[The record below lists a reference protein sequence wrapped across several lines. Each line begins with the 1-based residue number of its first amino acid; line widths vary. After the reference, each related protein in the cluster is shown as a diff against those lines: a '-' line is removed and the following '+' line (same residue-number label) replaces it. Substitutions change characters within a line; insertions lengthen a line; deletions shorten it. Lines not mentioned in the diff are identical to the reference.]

1 MSLLK
6 GTRFIFSRKYDKP
19 DICLLFGRTSLKNIH
34 VTSLLLERL
43 ERIPADSIWAHRAS
57 GLRGSLLAIVEQLQD
72 GQPVE
77 DPEIKWLIAYGFQI
91 LENAAREK
99 T

>member
-1 MSLLK
+1 MKSI
-6 GTRFIFSRKYDKP
+6 R
-19 DICLLFGRTSLKNIH
+19 

-43 ERIPADSIWAHRAS
+43 ERIPADSVWAHRAS
-57 GLRGSLLAIVEQLQD
+57 GLRGSLLAIVEKLEE
-72 GQPVE
+72 GQQVE
-77 DPEIKWLIAYGFQI
+77 DLEMKRLIAYGFQI

>member
-1 MSLLK
+1 M
-6 GTRFIFSRKYDKP
+6 
-19 DICLLFGRTSLKNIH
+19 LFWMNPMRNIH

-57 GLRGSLLAIVEQLQD
+57 GLRGSLLAIVEQLEKDQL
-72 GQPVE
+72 VE
-77 DPEIKWLIAYGFQI
+77 DPEVKRLIAYGFQI

>member
-1 MSLLK
+1 M
-6 GTRFIFSRKYDKP
+6 
-19 DICLLFGRTSLKNIH
+19 KNSH

-43 ERIPADSIWAHRAS
+43 ERIPADSVWAHRAS
-57 GLRGSLLAIVEQLQD
+57 GLRGSLLAIVERLEEYQQ
-72 GQPVE
+72 VE
-77 DPEIKWLIAYGFQI
+77 DPEMKRLIAYGFQI

>member
-1 MSLLK
+1 MQ
-6 GTRFIFSRKYDKP
+6 
-19 DICLLFGRTSLKNIH
+19 NIH

-43 ERIPADSIWAHRAS
+43 ERIPSDSVWAHRAS
-57 GLRGSLLAIVEQLQD
+57 GLRGSLLAIVEHLKEDQ
-72 GQPVE
+72 QPE
-77 DPEIKWLIAYGFQI
+77 TPEMQQLIAYGFHI

>member
-1 MSLLK
+1 MKS
-6 GTRFIFSRKYDKP
+6 
-19 DICLLFGRTSLKNIH
+19 IH

-57 GLRGSLLAIVEQLQD
+57 GLRGSLLAIVEQLEED
-72 GQPVE
+72 QPVP
-77 DPEIKWLIAYGFQI
+77 DPEVNRLIAYGFQI
-91 LENAAREK
+91 LENAARER

>member
-1 MSLLK
+1 M
-6 GTRFIFSRKYDKP
+6 R
-19 DICLLFGRTSLKNIH
+19 NVH

-57 GLRGSLLAIVEQLQD
+57 GLRGSLLAIVEQLD
-72 GQPVE
+72 EDQPVE
-77 DPEIKWLIAYGFQI
+77 DPDVKRLIAYGFQV

>member
-1 MSLLK
+1 MR
-6 GTRFIFSRKYDKP
+6 GW
-19 DICLLFGRTSLKNIH
+19 TSLKNIH

-43 ERIPADSIWAHRAS
+43 ERIPSDSIWAHRAS
-57 GLRGSLLAIVEQLQD
+57 GLRGSLLAIVEQLEN
-72 GQPVE
+72 GQQIE
-77 DPEIKWLIAYGFQI
+77 NPEIQRLIAYAFQI

>member
-1 MSLLK
+1 MQ
-6 GTRFIFSRKYDKP
+6 
-19 DICLLFGRTSLKNIH
+19 NVH

-57 GLRGSLLAIVEQLQD
+57 GLRGSLLALVEQLEK
-72 GQPVE
+72 GQPTD
-77 DPEIKWLIAYGFQI
+77 DPEVRRLIAYGFQI

>member
-1 MSLLK
+1 MKSI
-6 GTRFIFSRKYDKP
+6 R
-19 DICLLFGRTSLKNIH
+19 

-43 ERIPADSIWAHRAS
+43 ERIPADSVWAHRAS
-57 GLRGSLLAIVEQLQD
+57 GLRGSLFAIVEKLED
-72 GQPVE
+72 GQQVE
-77 DPEIKWLIAYGFQI
+77 DLEMKRLIAYGFQI

>member
-1 MSLLK
+1 M
-6 GTRFIFSRKYDKP
+6 
-19 DICLLFGRTSLKNIH
+19 KNTD

-57 GLRGSLLAIVEQLQD
+57 GVRGALLRIAEQLQD
-72 GQPVE
+72 GQSVTG
-77 DPEIKWLIAYGFQI
+77 PELKQLISYGFKI
-91 LENAAREK
+91 LENAARER

>member
-1 MSLLK
+1 MKS
-6 GTRFIFSRKYDKP
+6 IP
-19 DICLLFGRTSLKNIH
+19 

-57 GLRGSLLAIVEQLQD
+57 GLRGSLLAIVEQLEEQSL
-72 GQPVE
+72 E
-77 DPEIKWLIAYGFQI
+77 DPEVKRLIAYGFQI
-91 LENAAREK
+91 LENAARER

>member
-1 MSLLK
+1 MKS
-6 GTRFIFSRKYDKP
+6 IP
-19 DICLLFGRTSLKNIH
+19 

-57 GLRGSLLAIVEQLQD
+57 GLRGSLLAMVEQLEEEQV
-72 GQPVE
+72 VE
-77 DPEIKWLIAYGFQI
+77 DPEVERLITYGFQI

-99 T
+99 A

>member
-1 MSLLK
+1 MQ
-6 GTRFIFSRKYDKP
+6 
-19 DICLLFGRTSLKNIH
+19 NIH

-43 ERIPADSIWAHRAS
+43 ERVPADSVWAHRAS
-57 GLRGSLLAIVEQLQD
+57 GLRGSLLAIVEQLESGHQ
-72 GQPVE
+72 VE
-77 DPEIKWLIAYGFQI
+77 NSEMRRLIAYGFQI